1 MIERENTNE
10 LQGQY
15 TLDDLLP
22 GNGGNQAAQPM
33 EGYDAEGNLLNV
45 DYPPVAEGAGTGA
58 ATSSDPPQAAAHLP
72 LKGKAFGDEEP
83 KESLPQQAEPAV
95 QGKVDFPENACIV
108 PGKTEEV
115 ASPQTPADDE
125 ARLSAL
131 ATEINAITEQTR
143 GVVIS
148 AALAVGKRLIEAR
161 SLCQEGRWL
170 EWLSKSV
177 SYSERKAQDMMRLYV
192 EYGRDGSIPDS
203 IAALDYSKA
212 VALLSA
218 PADQREAL
226 AEQAQADD
234 LSVRQ
239 LQAEI
244 KRLKEEAAKAQQTIF
259 DQDYKLKRAARE
271 MEDLNDAHADT
282 VANLNAA
289 RDAVQ
294 RKEEDFYAALDQKE
308 AELKETKRVLA
319 DAAEKVTVAQAKTAA
334 AEAAAE
340 QLRRLR
346 AEAEE
351 RADANAQRAGDA
363 VKRANDTAKQLAEAK
378 AKIQALSE
386 AAAAGAPEPEVQ
398 TVEVVPEAVQRE
410 IEQLKRELAEARA
423 VSAAAGTSSA
433 PDGAPSPEGK
443 AKEATA
449 VEKFKWFYAN
459 QMQPTF
465 KTALTL
471 LQEVAREDGHAADAF
486 ATAVT
491 KGCQVLMNQMGVGE

>member
-22 GNGGNQAAQPM
+22 GNGGNQDAQPM
-33 EGYDAEGNLLNV
+33 EGYDAEGKLLNV
-45 DYPPVAEGAGTGA
+45 DAIPEENGET
-58 ATSSDPPQAAAHLP
+58 TSSVTADAVPPSP
-72 LKGKAFGDEEP
+72 TGEGFGE
-83 KESLPQQAEPAV
+83 A
-95 QGKVDFPENACIV
+95 
-108 PGKTEEV
+108 
-115 ASPQTPADDE
+115 QTPADDE

-177 SYSERKAQDMMRLYV
+177 AYSERKAQDMMRLYV
-192 EYGRDGSIPDS
+192 EYGREGSIPDS

-226 AEQAQADD
+226 AERAADDD

-244 KRLKEEAAKAQQTIF
+244 KRLKAEKLKAQMQIEGLEKQVDTAQGHIEHMT
-259 DQDYKLKRAARE
+259 DQGNRQDQAIVDRDRE
-271 MEDLNDAHADT
+271 IEA
-282 VANLNAA
+282 
-289 RDAVQ
+289 
-294 RKEEDFYAALDQKE
+294 KE

-319 DAAEKVTVAQAKTAA
+319 DAAEKVSVAQAKTAA
-334 AEAAAE
+334 AESAAE
-340 QLRRLR
+340 QLKRLR

-351 RADANAQRAGDA
+351 RADQNAQRYGDA
-363 VKRANDTAKQLAEAK
+363 LKRANETAKQLAEAK
-378 AKIQALSE
+378 ARIQALSE
-386 AAAAGAPEPEVQ
+386 AAAAGAPEPEVK

-410 IEQLKRELAEARA
+410 IEQLRRELAEARA
-423 VSAAAGTSSA
+423 VGGTTSSVTA
-433 PDGAPSPEGK
+433 DAVPPSPKGEGS
-443 AKEATA
+443 EVSA

-465 KTALTL
+465 KQALAL

-491 KGCQVLMNQMGVGE
+491 KGCQVLMNQLGS

>member
-22 GNGGNQAAQPM
+22 GDGGNQDAQPM

-45 DYPPVAEGAGTGA
+45 DAIPEEDGE

-72 LKGKAFGDEEP
+72 LKGKALGDDAT

-177 SYSERKAQDMMRLYV
+177 AYSERKAQDMMRLYV
-192 EYGRDGSIPDS
+192 EYGREGSIPDS

-226 AEQAQADD
+226 AERAADDD

-244 KRLKEEAAKAQQTIF
+244 KRLKAEKLKAQMQIEGLEQQVDTAQGHIEQLTDEGNRQ
-259 DQDYKLKRAARE
+259 DQAIVDRDREIAA
-271 MEDLNDAHADT
+271 
-282 VANLNAA
+282 
-289 RDAVQ
+289 
-294 RKEEDFYAALDQKE
+294 KE

-319 DAAEKVTVAQAKTAA
+319 DAAEKVTVAQAKATAA
-334 AEAAAE
+334 ESAAE
-340 QLRRLR
+340 QLKRLR

-351 RADANAQRAGDA
+351 RADQNAQRYGDA
-363 VKRANDTAKQLAEAK
+363 LKRANETAKQLAEAK
-378 AKIQALSE
+378 AKIAALSE
-386 AAAAGAPEPEVQ
+386 AAAASANGPEVQ
-398 TVEVVPEAVQRE
+398 TVEVVPEEVRRE
-410 IEQLKRELAEARA
+410 LEQLRRDLAEARA
-423 VSAAAGTSSA
+423 HVAAAPAPPSSSSA
-433 PDGAPSPEGK
+433 
-443 AKEATA
+443 TA
-449 VEKFKWFYAN
+449 AEKFKWFYQN

-465 KTALTL
+465 KTALAL
-471 LQEVAREDGHAADAF
+471 LKEVAQEDGHAADAF
-486 ATAVT
+486 ATALT
-491 KGCQVLMNQMGVGE
+491 NACKVLMNQLGVNES

>member
-22 GNGGNQAAQPM
+22 GNNGNQAVQPM
-33 EGYDAEGNLLNV
+33 EGYDAEGKLLNV
-45 DYPPVAEGAGTGA
+45 DYPPIAERPGTGE
-58 ATSSDPPQAAAHLP
+58 ATSSGSAEALPPSPEPP
-72 LKGKAFGDEEP
+72 LSGLGKAFGDDGAGME
-83 KESLPQQAEPAV
+83 A
-95 QGKVDFPENACIV
+95 
-108 PGKTEEV
+108 
-115 ASPQTPADDE
+115 QTPADDE

-177 SYSERKAQDMMRLYV
+177 AYSERKAQDMMRLYM
-192 EYGRDGSIPDS
+192 EYGREGSIPDS

-259 DQDYKLKRAARE
+259 NQDYTIKRNARE
-271 MEDLNDAHADT
+271 MEDLREEQANT
-282 VANLNAA
+282 LANLKAS
-289 RDAVQ
+289 RDVNERMEGEHQDAM
-294 RKEEDFYAALDQKE
+294 EAKE
-308 AELKETKRVLA
+308 AELRETKRVLA
-319 DAAEKVTVAQAKTAA
+319 DAAEKVSVAQAKTAA
-334 AEAAAE
+334 AESAAE
-340 QLRRLR
+340 QLKRLR

-351 RADANAQRAGDA
+351 RADQNAQRYGDA
-363 VKRANDTAKQLAEAK
+363 LKRANETAKQLAEAK
-378 AKIQALSE
+378 ARIQALSE
-386 AAAAGAPEPEVQ
+386 AAAAGAPEPEVR

-423 VSAAAGTSSA
+423 VGGTTSSDPA
-433 PDGAPSPEGK
+433 KAGPPSPKGEGS
-443 AKEATA
+443 EVSA

-471 LQEVAREDGHAADAF
+471 LQEVAREDGKAADAF

-491 KGCQVLMNQMGVGE
+491 KGCQVLMNQLGT